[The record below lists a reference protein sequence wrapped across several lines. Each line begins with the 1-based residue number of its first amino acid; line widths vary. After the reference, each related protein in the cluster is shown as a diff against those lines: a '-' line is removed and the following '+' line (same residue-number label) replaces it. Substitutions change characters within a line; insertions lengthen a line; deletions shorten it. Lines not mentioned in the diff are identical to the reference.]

1 MPVSEIEAKKIQ
13 KKFNWKLKRS
23 VYDRESVAAMATN
36 FLILPQAA
44 LVIRNWC
51 SAFNMPINLTH
62 RIQSQSLVL
71 ASVRTE
77 AK

>member
-1 MPVSEIEAKKIQ
+1 MRQQYAEELPAAEIDANKIQ

-36 FLILPQAA
+36 FMILPQAA

-51 SAFNMPINLTH
+51 
-62 RIQSQSLVL
+62 
-71 ASVRTE
+71 
-77 AK
+77 